1 MSEKHRKPS
10 SSSPKQG
17 HYIWRSPL
25 LQAIGTMRAGGQI
38 YCASEL
44 QKLWTILHEYNPKER
59 SEVKI
64 VQQLMQKLETT
75 KPTSR

>member
-1 MSEKHRKPS
+1 M
-10 SSSPKQG
+10 
-17 HYIWRSPL
+17 
-25 LQAIGTMRAGGQI
+25 QAIGTMRAGGQI

-44 QKLWTILHEYNPKER
+44 EKLWTILHEYNPKER